1 VKKPGAV
8 FIFIALLVLF
18 LILLAPRIAQVQK
31 LSERSNNLEI
41 ELKKL
46 QDQNKK
52 LEDELRMLREDPVY
66 IEKVARE
73 KFRKAKQGEIVYK
86 VVKEGESAETKI

>member
-1 VKKPGAV
+1 MKKPGAV
-8 FIFIALLVLF
+8 FIFFALLVLF

-31 LSERSNNLEI
+31 LSERSRNLEV

-46 QDQNKK
+46 QDQNRK
-52 LEDELRMLREDPVY
+52 LEEELRMLREDPVY
-66 IEKVARE
+66 LEKVARE

-86 VVKEGESAETKI
+86 VVKEGESAQTQI